1 MTEYVPTFAAASL
14 FAAVFLF
21 GRALHFPAGI
31 ARHHRKIISFAGGM
45 AVAYVFLHL
54 LPELEAA
61 SAKFLEITRNQI
73 LPAPAFRVYIA
84 AMAGFMLYYALAHM
98 VAWSHSR
105 DVGELSPA
113 QGGSVFV
120 LHVTGFAFY
129 VWLTSYLLVR
139 DISGGRISILLFT
152 IAMGAHFLTID
163 HSLRCEHGPAYE
175 RVGRKV
181 LALAA
186 ILGWG
191 VGCITE
197 LPKTCAITLLGFIS
211 GGVIMNSMIVELPR
225 ENEGRF
231 WFFLVGG
238 AAYAALLIPLT

>member
-1 MTEYVPTFAAASL
+1 MCSCTFSRT
-14 FAAVFLF
+14 
-21 GRALHFPAGI
+21 GSGQ
-31 ARHHRKIISFAGGM
+31 RKIPGDHPKPDSPGAGVQGVHSRHGRVH
-45 AVAYVFLHL
+45 AL
-54 LPELEAA
+54 L
-61 SAKFLEITRNQI
+61 
-73 LPAPAFRVYIA
+73 
-84 AMAGFMLYYALAHM
+84 ALAHM